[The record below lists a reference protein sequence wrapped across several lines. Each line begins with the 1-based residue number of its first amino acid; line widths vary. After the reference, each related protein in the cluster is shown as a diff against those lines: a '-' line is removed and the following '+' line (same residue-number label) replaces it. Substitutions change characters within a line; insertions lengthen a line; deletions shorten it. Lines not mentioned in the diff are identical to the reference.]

1 MKYEIQLV
9 KKSTINFVAYKYH
22 GNRQLKPAEILMHLY
37 NKGTIPFQE
46 E

>member
-9 KKSTINFVAYKYH
+9 KKSTINFVTYKYH
-22 GNRQLKPAEILMHLY
+22 GNRQLKPALMHLF